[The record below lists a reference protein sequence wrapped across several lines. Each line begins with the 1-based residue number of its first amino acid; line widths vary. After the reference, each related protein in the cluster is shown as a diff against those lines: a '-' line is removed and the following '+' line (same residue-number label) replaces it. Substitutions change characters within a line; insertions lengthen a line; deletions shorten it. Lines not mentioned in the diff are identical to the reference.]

1 MVVAQHLADVVSRIA
16 FATQQPCG
24 AGAAQSGKN
33 GACAYNATSGARHG
47 IDRALTHEGL
57 LDHTAARPQSCAIH
71 REKGLTVAA
80 GKLTYGALHLSC
92 YSTGMIDATTDGRS
106 SQALYFVGIALSV
119 PTLISLIH
127 RQWALPVAPDISQF
141 IALYRA
147 LADGIAAVI
156 HAPLR
161 SFTVPPPPLID
172 LHILS
177 FAGMG
182 MMTRALE
189 APGEKKDTWHGAVWG
204 VTSFAFGYLLVGVFV
219 IGACLAAFIASPVK
233 AFRSDRWI
241 ETTPILEGPQ
251 GRLRRERAYRLER
264 DLARITAITLT
275 LVGSYLTVNAL
286 LIGR

>member
-1 MVVAQHLADVVSRIA
+1 MRRHAIPLDMI
-16 FATQQPCG
+16 
-24 AGAAQSGKN
+24 
-33 GACAYNATSGARHG
+33 ATS
-47 IDRALTHEGL
+47 
-57 LDHTAARPQSCAIH
+57 
-71 REKGLTVAA
+71 TV
-80 GKLTYGALHLSC
+80 S
-92 YSTGMIDATTDGRS
+92 RS
-106 SQALYFVGIALSV
+106 SQALYFAGIALSV

-141 IALYRA
+141 IVGYRA
-147 LADGIAAVI
+147 LADGVAAVI

-161 SFTVPPPPLID
+161 SFAVPPPPLID

-189 APGEKKDTWHGAVWG
+189 APGEKRDAWHAAVWG
-204 VTSFAFGYLLVGVFV
+204 VTSFVFGYLLVGILV
-219 IGACLAAFIASPVK
+219 IGACLAAFIASPIK
-233 AFRSDRWI
+233 AFRSDHWI

-251 GRLRRERAYRLER
+251 GRLRRERTYRLER

-275 LVGSYLTVNAL
+275 LVGAYFVLNAL

>member
-1 MVVAQHLADVVSRIA
+1 MTA
-16 FATQQPCG
+16 
-24 AGAAQSGKN
+24 AAQ
-33 GACAYNATSGARHG
+33 
-47 IDRALTHEGL
+47 
-57 LDHTAARPQSCAIH
+57 TAS
-71 REKGLTVAA
+71 
-80 GKLTYGALHLSC
+80 
-92 YSTGMIDATTDGRS
+92 RS

-127 RQWALPVAPDISQF
+127 RQWALPVAPDIAQF
-141 IALYRA
+141 IAAYRA
-147 LADGIAAVI
+147 LAEGASAVI

-161 SFTVPPPPLID
+161 GISMPPAPPLID

-189 APGEKKDTWHGAVWG
+189 APGEKKDAWHGAVWG
-204 VTSFAFGYLLVGVFV
+204 ATSFVLGYLLVGILVL
-219 IGACLAAFIASPVK
+219 GACLAAFIASPIK

-241 ETTPILEGPQ
+241 EETPILEGPH

-275 LVGSYLTVNAL
+275 LVGGYFAFNAIL
-286 LIGR
+286 LGR

>member
-1 MVVAQHLADVVSRIA
+1 MLAV
-16 FATQQPCG
+16 CM
-24 AGAAQSGKN
+24 
-33 GACAYNATSGARHG
+33 
-47 IDRALTHEGL
+47 
-57 LDHTAARPQSCAIH
+57 
-71 REKGLTVAA
+71 
-80 GKLTYGALHLSC
+80 LTYGALQIPC
-92 YSTGMIDATTDGRS
+92 YPNGMIDASTDSRS
-106 SQALYFVGIALSV
+106 GQALYFAGIALSV

-127 RQWALPVAPDISQF
+127 RQWALPVAPDISYF
-141 IALYRA
+141 ITVYRT
-147 LADGIAAVI
+147 LADGVAAVI

-189 APGEKKDTWHGAVWG
+189 APGEKKDAWHGAIWG
-204 VTSFAFGYLLVGVFV
+204 VTSFVFGYLLVGILV
-219 IGACLAAFIASPVK
+219 IGACLAALIASPVK

-241 ETTPILEGPQ
+241 ETTPILEGPR

-275 LVGSYLTVNAL
+275 LVGSYFALNAL

>member
-1 MVVAQHLADVVSRIA
+1 MVAVCKLR
-16 FATQQPCG
+16 CG
-24 AGAAQSGKN
+24 PF
-33 GACAYNATSGARHG
+33 CT
-47 IDRALTHEGL
+47 L
-57 LDHTAARPQSCAIH
+57 
-71 REKGLTVAA
+71 
-80 GKLTYGALHLSC
+80 C
-92 YSTGMIDATTDGRS
+92 YPVGMIDGSTEGHS
-106 SQALYFVGIALSV
+106 SQALYFAGIALSV

-127 RQWALPVAPDISQF
+127 RQWALPVAPEISHV
-141 IALYRA
+141 IAGYRA
-147 LADGIAAVI
+147 LADGFAAVI

-189 APGEKKDTWHGAVWG
+189 APGERKDAWHGAVWG
-204 VTSFAFGYLLVGVFV
+204 VTSFVLGYLLVGVLV

-264 DLARITAITLT
+264 DLARITAITLA
-275 LVGSYLTVNAL
+275 LVGAYFLLNAM